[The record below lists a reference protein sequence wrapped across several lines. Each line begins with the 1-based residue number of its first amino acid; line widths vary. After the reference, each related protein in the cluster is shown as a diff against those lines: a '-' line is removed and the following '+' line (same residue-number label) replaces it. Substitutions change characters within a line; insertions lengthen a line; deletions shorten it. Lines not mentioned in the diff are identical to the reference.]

1 MNYNQLILMASDL
14 GHLLLSSGA
23 EIYRVEE
30 SMNRLLDAYG
40 VEHNDVFAIPN
51 CIFVT
56 LTTPEGETITKIRRV
71 HRRANN
77 LDRVDRANDLCRRIC
92 REKPPVEAAAK
103 EIRGIA
109 SRPVYG
115 VWTQTVAF
123 CLVSFFFTL
132 FWGGVL
138 ADAVCSVVCSIC
150 MKGILLLNAR
160 LKAYDFLTNLM
171 ASAVAALIAT
181 SAVSLGLA
189 VHYDKIIIG
198 ALMTLVPGITITTFM
213 RDIMA
218 GDLVAGL
225 QRLTESLLVATAIA
239 LGVGLVLMAP
249 RLLWG
254 V

>member
-1 MNYNQLILMASDL
+1 M
-14 GHLLLSSGA
+14 
-23 EIYRVEE
+23 
-30 SMNRLLDAYG
+30 
-40 VEHNDVFAIPN
+40 
-51 CIFVT
+51 
-56 LTTPEGETITKIRRV
+56 
-71 HRRANN
+71 
-77 LDRVDRANDLCRRIC
+77 
-92 REKPPVEAAAK
+92 
-103 EIRGIA
+103 
-109 SRPVYG
+109 
-115 VWTQTVAF
+115 
-123 CLVSFFFTL
+123 SFFFTL

-150 MKGILLLNAR
+150 MKAILLLNAR

-171 ASAVAALIAT
+171 ASAAAALIAT

>member
-56 LTTPEGETITKIRRV
+56 ITTPERETITKIRRV

>member
-1 MNYNQLILMASDL
+1 MDYDRLILMASDL

-30 SMNRLLDAYG
+30 SMNRILIAYG
-40 VEHNDVFAIPN
+40 VEQNDVFAIPN
-51 CIFVT
+51 CIFIT
-56 LTTPEGETITKIRRV
+56 ITTPGGKTITKIRRV

-92 REKPPVEAAAK
+92 REKTPLETAEK

-109 SRPVYG
+109 ARPVHG
-115 VWTQTVAF
+115 LFMQTVAF

-138 ADAVCSVVCSIC
+138 ADAVCSIVCSVC
-150 MKGILLLNAR
+150 MKGILLMSTR
-160 LKAYDFLTNLM
+160 LRAYDFLTNLLS
-171 ASAVAALIAT
+171 SAAAAFIAT
-181 SAVSLGLA
+181 AAVGLGLA
-189 VHYDKIIIG
+189 VNYDKIIIG

-239 LGVGLVLMAP
+239 LGVGLVLMVP
-249 RLLWG
+249 RLIWG